1 MSNVWPITTGTDQC
15 EEWKTTDARQSDV
28 AMNKI
33 DRRQR
38 VRFNIDVEAQLKFPS
53 GERTVKITDI
63 SDRGARLQLLDP
75 PPVGAIGAL
84 IWRSC
89 EVFAKVVW
97 SNRSACDLQFE
108 RPIAQSV
115 VEATAEGGEVQSLSI
130 AEVTNIPLGRK
141 RSRQASASGQ
151 ASSTA
156 A

>member
-1 MSNVWPITTGTDQC
+1 MNAQSCSSCIHWAPYVEEAEEGPGLCHRPSRQHMSNVWPITTGTDQC

-84 IWRSC
+84 ICQLRGALWKLPPRVVKCSRS
-89 EVFAKVVW
+89 
-97 SNRSACDLQFE
+97 
-108 RPIAQSV
+108 P
-115 VEATAEGGEVQSLSI
+115 SL
-130 AEVTNIPLGRK
+130 R
-141 RSRQASASGQ
+141 
-151 ASSTA
+151 
-156 A
+156 